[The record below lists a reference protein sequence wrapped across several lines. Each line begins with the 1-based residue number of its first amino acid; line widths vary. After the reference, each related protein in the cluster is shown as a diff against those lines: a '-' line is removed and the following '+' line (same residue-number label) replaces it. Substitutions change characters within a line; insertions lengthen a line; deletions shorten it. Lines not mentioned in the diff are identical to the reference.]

1 MYKGS
6 IMKIIEALKKI
17 KDLQRKA
24 DDIKEKIGQYCA
36 DLDCENPVY
45 VDQKGQITTW
55 LQMHSDVIKEILLLR
70 YRIQKTNVMT
80 EVNIC
85 IDGKYVTKTIAEWV
99 HRRRDLA
106 KNEESCWRKLTDK
119 GHKESYSTQLTPNS
133 PQNIIKRR
141 LYFDPIERDKKIELF
156 RSEPSLIDA
165 TLEITNA
172 VTDLLD

>member
-1 MYKGS
+1 
-6 IMKIIEALKKI
+6 MKIIEALKKI

-24 DDIKEKIGQYCA
+24 DDIKDKIGTYCA

-45 VDQKGQITTW
+45 VDQKLQISNW
-55 LQMHSDVIKEILLLR
+55 LQMHSDIIKEILNLR
-70 YRIQKTNVMT
+70 FRIQKTNVIT
-80 EVNIC
+80 EVNIHL
-85 IDGKYVTKTIAEWV
+85 DGKYVTKTIAEWV

-106 KNEESCWRKLTDK
+106 KNEESAWRKLTDK
-119 GHKESYSTQLTPNS
+119 GHKEQYTTQLTPNS
-133 PQNIIKRR
+133 PQNVIKRR
-141 LYFDPIERDKKIELF
+141 LYFDPIERDKKIELY